1 MVVQC
6 HGERPLQKGN
16 LIYPW
21 QSVTTSQLFLFDN
34 APPWFFD
41 YGMTAQFQFSQ

>member
-6 HGERPLQKGN
+6 HSESPSQKGN
-16 LIYPW
+16 LIYPR
-21 QSVTTSQLFLFDN
+21 QSVTTSQLFLLDN

-41 YGMTAQFQFSQ
+41 YCMTAQFQFSQ